1 MNRKQNKGFTLVEV
15 LIAITIL
22 GIIVTPLLHAFVTS
36 VNTNAKARRVM
47 DATTLAQNIIE
58 DLKAGSLEDLA
69 RQFNGCEGDDVIT
82 VGDDLTVYEEEPQDY
97 KIDESK
103 EDDDLSNYL
112 KRLSVR
118 KVGTEDLAEG
128 EKPKG
133 VFIGQP
139 NGEYSFTMR
148 NVPMGNTSYDVV
160 IGVNESEKGKQD
172 LSHVYSMNQS
182 DCGYFAQTENMDQR
196 AAAEFQIRNAAYV
209 YEATTQK
216 TVAEFMGIMKRV
228 ITISLQEHVVD
239 VTYSYEI
246 PRGYTAEN
254 DRKYSETTRI
264 YEDLSEELDLK
275 AVYLC
280 YYPLYSSRG
289 DAESIVIENME
300 NLDVDVFLIKMD
312 VAPPENMALM
322 KQMPSLDV
330 KETLTSKPKSYVRVN
345 ANWENGT
352 YILLNNKLQFTPNFA
367 NIESVTSLY
376 DVTVEVYRYQEDET
390 LAFATEYLIGS
401 YTGSFM
407 DDSQIEQ

>member
-36 VNTNAKARRVM
+36 ANTNAKARRIM
-47 DATTLAQNIIE
+47 DATTLAQNIME

-69 RQFNGCEGDDVIT
+69 RQFNGCEGDAVIT
-82 VGDDLTVYEEEPQDY
+82 VGDDLTVFEEEPQSY
-97 KIDESK
+97 KIDESL
-103 EDDDLSNYL
+103 EDEDLSNYSN
-112 KRLSVR
+112 RLSIR
-118 KVGTEDLAEG
+118 KVGTENLAEG
-128 EKPKG
+128 EKPQG
-133 VFIGQP
+133 VFIGQS
-139 NGEYSFTMR
+139 NGKYSFTMR
-148 NVPMGNTSYDVV
+148 NVPMGNSSYDVV
-160 IGVNESEKGKQD
+160 IGVNESDKGKQD
-172 LSHVYSMNQS
+172 LSHVYSLNQS
-182 DCGYFAQTENMDQR
+182 DCAYFAQTENMDRR

-209 YEATTQK
+209 YEATAQK

-228 ITISLQEHVVD
+228 ITVSMQKHVVD
-239 VTYSYEI
+239 VTYTYEI
-246 PRGYTAEN
+246 PRGYTAEK
-254 DRKYSETTRI
+254 DRIYSETTRI
-264 YEDLSEELDLK
+264 FEDLTEEIDLK
-275 AVYLC
+275 AMYLC

-300 NLDVDVFLIKMD
+300 NQDIDVFIVKME
-312 VAPPENMALM
+312 VAPPEDMALM
-322 KQMPSLDV
+322 MQMPSLDV
-330 KETLTSKPKSYVRVN
+330 KETLTNQPKSFTRVN

-352 YILLNNKLQFTPNFA
+352 YIILNNKLQFTPNFA

-390 LAFATEYLIGS
+390 LAFGTEYLLGT